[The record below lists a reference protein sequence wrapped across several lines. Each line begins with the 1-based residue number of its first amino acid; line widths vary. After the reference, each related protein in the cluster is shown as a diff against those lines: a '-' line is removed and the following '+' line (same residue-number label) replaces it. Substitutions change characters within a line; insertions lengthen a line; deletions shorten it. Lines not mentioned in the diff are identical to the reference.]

1 MWHPA
6 PKSVQGA
13 TFIPSIK
20 PQTALYEKNA
30 PIWGAQVTER
40 GGGCRARGAGRV
52 PGADGCRART
62 GAGGV
67 WQGGEVQGEALAAAH
82 DGLPRAQGGLRAGRR
97 RDPPQISVLVAELD
111 VGADLHHQ
119 DVSVE
124 QEQLEQ
130 VTSVIADRGAGA
142 PAGGE
147 GRAERV
153 ASRLARGGGAGR
165 SRRARRGWRRRWA
178 VVRTIPASSAR
189 CRRPGPRCPCRPA
202 SASA

>member
-67 WQGGEVQGEALAAAH
+67 WQGGE
-82 DGLPRAQGGLRAGRR
+82 GGG
-97 RDPPQISVLVAELD
+97 
-111 VGADLHHQ
+111 G
-119 DVSVE
+119 
-124 QEQLEQ
+124 
-130 VTSVIADRGAGA
+130 
-142 PAGGE
+142 GGE
-147 GRAERV
+147 GGRV
-153 ASRLARGGGAGR
+153 WGWGARGGGGWPPPA
-165 SRRARRGWRRRWA
+165 ARWPRGG
-178 VVRTIPASSAR
+178 TP
-189 CRRPGPRCPCRPA
+189 PRPA
-202 SASA
+202 ADQRPRGRA